1 MTAMTSRTAPAPDA
15 PAAPVPRTRRV
26 TSSMTGRDG
35 ADLAGAAVTAL
46 SLTVLLFGHLAALS
60 GGLGFVATTY
70 VLFVA
75 SYAVLASMGRGR
87 TAVADKVA
95 TVVLYSLAL
104 LLLAALVLI
113 IFYTL
118 VRGRAAV
125 LHLNFLSQDMSQA
138 GPLSPLTMGGVAHAL
153 LGTLW
158 MISIALL
165 ITVPLGLTC
174 AVYLSQV
181 GGRGSG
187 LVRTVVE
194 AMTALPSIVAGLFIF
209 ATWVLIL
216 GFERSGLAAALAIA
230 TMMLPIIIRAADVV
244 LRVVPGNL
252 KEASEALGAPRWRT
266 VAHVVLP
273 TARSGLTTSV
283 ILGTARG
290 IGETSPVLLTAGYT
304 VYLNVNPV
312 HGPMVSLPLAV
323 FELVRSPQPAFIER
337 GFATAAL
344 LMVVVVGLFVLA
356 RMAGGRGPGQV
367 TPRQARRIAHRSAR
381 DVLRYEDRG
390 DPVQPGYLAHADHPP
405 HDGYPPDGGGE
416 TDLLPGGPWTS
427 PERSP

>member
-1 MTAMTSRTAPAPDA
+1 MRG
-15 PAAPVPRTRRV
+15 RRV
-26 TSSMTGRDG
+26 TGVMTGRDV
-35 ADLAGAAVTAL
+35 ADLLGAAVTAL
-46 SLTVLLFGHLAALS
+46 SLTVLLFGHLASLS
-60 GGLGFVATTY
+60 GALGFAATTY
-70 VLFVA
+70 LLFVA

-87 TAVADKVA
+87 TAVADKIA

-104 LLLAALVLI
+104 LLLTVLLLVI
-113 IFYTL
+113 GFTL
-118 VRGRAAV
+118 WRGRTAIA
-125 LHLNFLSQDMSQA
+125 HANFFSQDMSQA
-138 GPLSPLTMGGVAHAL
+138 GPLSPLSVGGVTHAM

-158 MISIALL
+158 MITIALL
-165 ITVPLGLTC
+165 ITVPLGLSC

-209 ATWVLIL
+209 ATWILIL

-252 KEASEALGAPRWRT
+252 KEASAALGAPGWRT
-266 VAHVVLP
+266 VLHVVLP

-304 VYLNVNPV
+304 VYLNANPL

-337 GFATAAL
+337 GFAAAAL
-344 LMVVVVGLFVLA
+344 LMVLVLGLFVLA
-356 RMAGGRGPGQV
+356 RVVGGRGPGVV
-367 TPRQARRIAHRSAR
+367 TPRQARRIARRSAR
-381 DVLRYEDRG
+381 DVLRFADRH
-390 DPVQPGYLAHADHPP
+390 DVGYRRYDE
-405 HDGYPPDGGGE
+405 G
-416 TDLLPGGPWTS
+416 TDLLSGGPRTS
-427 PERSP
+427 SERSS